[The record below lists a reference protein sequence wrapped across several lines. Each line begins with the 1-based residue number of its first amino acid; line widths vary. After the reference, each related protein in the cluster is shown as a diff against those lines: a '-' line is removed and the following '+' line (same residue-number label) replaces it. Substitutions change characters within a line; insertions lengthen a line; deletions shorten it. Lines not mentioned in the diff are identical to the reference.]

1 MLKSTSKA
9 SLRSFAS
16 SYADGPP
23 FCKER
28 LSFAD
33 GCIVFGAQICP
44 KTTTADGGRPLS
56 PTGHRHRVGLFD
68 RRTQARLPAYYDD
81 VRDAES
87 VAALSD
93 IDAFESRFP
102 TLPGDAEEREEV
114 AVLNRTAALRKLV
127 PLLDTNEDGYID
139 RSEMQRAMPAM
150 PDDDLTRTMHECD
163 LDGDGKVECEEW
175 VQYVLR
181 KQAHCDDAAFVEGVH
196 KLCIC
201 LEAPFRE
208 SVAVAFAAADL
219 DGSGELDL
227 FEACR
232 VLGDKAITKGIK
244 FDECIERFDTSKDGV
259 IDAVEFEALYRM
271 MIEEGL
277 LPRPRHP
284 R

>member
-33 GCIVFGAQICP
+33 GCVVFGAQICP
-44 KTTTADGGRPLS
+44 KTTTAQAMVPPL
-56 PTGHRHRVGLFD
+56 THQGHRHRVGLFD
-68 RRTQARLPAYYDD
+68 RRTHARLPAYYDN

-139 RSEMQRAMPAM
+139 RSKMQRAMPAM

-208 SVAVAFAAADL
+208 SVAVAFTAADL
-219 DGSGELDL
+219 DGSEKLDL

-244 FDECIERFDTSKDGV
+244 FDECIERFDTSGPVARPGGV
-259 IDAVEFEALYRM
+259 RGAVHDDRRGA
-271 MIEEGL
+271 I
-277 LPRPRHP
+277 PRPRHP

>member
-23 FCKER
+23 FAR
-28 LSFAD
+28 NASFAD
-33 GCIVFGAQICP
+33 GCVVFGAQICP

-56 PTGHRHRVGLFD
+56 PTGHRHPWASGPAD
-68 RRTQARLPAYYDD
+68 AGAPPAYYDD

-102 TLPGDAEEREEV
+102 TLPGDPEEREEL

-201 LEAPFRE
+201 LEAPFRQ

-244 FDECIERFDTSKDGV
+244 FDECIERFDTSRTESSTRWSSRRCT
-259 IDAVEFEALYRM
+259 A
-271 MIEEGL
+271 
-277 LPRPRHP
+277 
-284 R
+284 